1 MRSRRPWSIRRW
13 LGSLVAGVAVPLLLL
28 LIWIFVTQLRREQL
42 EARESALGIA
52 RATAK
57 RLGAQHRDSQ
67 ALLEQMAARPAI
79 RNFDGRTCD
88 SLFAIV
94 DPFPQWS
101 DLLLFD
107 GNGKVV
113 CSADPR
119 GEDLQVSLSVQNW
132 LQSALGVDALQS
144 GLPAIRRLGS
154 HWVSVLSRPVAS
166 SDGRPRGLLVLLQ
179 RLDLT
184 GSEALPPSAVITIVD
199 RSGTIVARS
208 SDPDRWVGRNA
219 ANSGVTVI
227 ASRQPEGIAEARGV
241 DGVSRQYGF
250 TQLPDLGWTISV
262 GVPSSDVMA
271 PVRQMFIRGAEGGA
285 LIIFSIMVVAFMLSR
300 AVERPVGAL
309 LRAAESAA
317 RGSYERVDSAG
328 GPLEIAKLS
337 SAFNEM
343 LDSRSRAERQ
353 TQESERNLKALSERL
368 LVVQEQERMR
378 VARELHDDLGQA
390 LTGLKM
396 DVIGLLQRVPP
407 SPLSDR
413 ILRTLDSTV
422 SAVQRISSELRPSM
436 LDDLG
441 LIAALESEA
450 QLFEERSGIEC
461 EISFPENPPQIDSVS
476 ATAIYRIVQEALT
489 NVARHSNATRVEL
502 RLRERAE
509 DLLLEIRD
517 DGRGIEPH
525 ELNDAASLGLIG
537 IRERADMVGGTVQF
551 EGVPGRGTIV
561 SVRIP
566 SSVSARSGP

>member
-1 MRSRRPWSIRRW
+1 MA
-13 LGSLVAGVAVPLLLL
+13 LPLLLL
-28 LIWIFVTQLRREQL
+28 LIWIFASQLRREQL

-52 RATAK
+52 RATAR
-57 RLGAQHRDSQ
+57 RLGVQHRDSE

-79 RNFDGRTCD
+79 RDFDGHTCD
-88 SLFAIV
+88 SLFAV
-94 DPFPQWS
+94 VNPFPQWS

-107 GNGKVV
+107 GSGKVV
-113 CSADPR
+113 CTADPR
-119 GEDLQVSLSVQNW
+119 GEDLEVSRAAQNW
-132 LQSALGVDALQS
+132 IASAGGVRTLNS
-144 GLPAIRRLGS
+144 GQPAIRRFGS
-154 HWVSVLSRPVAS
+154 HWVSVLFKPVAS
-166 SDGRPRGLLVLLQ
+166 NDGAPHGVLVLLQ
-179 RLDLT
+179 SLDLT
-184 GSEALPPSAVITIVD
+184 GTEALPPSAVITIVD
-199 RSGTIVARS
+199 RAGIIVARS
-208 SDPDRWVGRNA
+208 SDPKKWVGRNA
-219 ANSGVTVI
+219 AKSGVIAI
-227 ASRQPEGIAEARGV
+227 ASQQQEGIAEARGV

-250 TQLPDLGWTISV
+250 TQLPNLGWTISV
-262 GVPSSDVMA
+262 GVPSAEVMA

-285 LIIFSIMVVAFMLSR
+285 LIILSFMVVAFMLSR

-309 LRAAESAA
+309 VKAAESAA

-337 SAFNEM
+337 GAFNEM
-343 LDSRSRAERQ
+343 LDSRSHAEGRM
-353 TQESERNLKALSERL
+353 QESERNLKALSERL
-368 LVVQEQERMR
+368 LVVQEEERMR

-390 LTGLKM
+390 LTALKM
-396 DVIGLLQRVPP
+396 DVIGLLERVPP
-407 SPLSDR
+407 SPLADR

-441 LIAALESEA
+441 LVAALESEA
-450 QLFEERSGIEC
+450 HLFEERSGIEC
-461 EISFPENPPQIDSVS
+461 EISFPENPPHIDPRS

-489 NVARHSNATRVEL
+489 NVARHSNASRVEL

-525 ELNDAASLGLIG
+525 ELNDPASLGLLG

-566 SSVSARSGP
+566 SSVSARSGR

>member
-1 MRSRRPWSIRRW
+1 M
-13 LGSLVAGVAVPLLLL
+13 PLLLL
-28 LIWIFVTQLRREQL
+28 LIWIFGTQLRREQL

-79 RNFDGRTCD
+79 RNFDGHTCD

-101 DLLLFD
+101 DLLLYD
-107 GNGKVV
+107 GSGKVV

-119 GEDLQVSLSVQNW
+119 GDDLRMSLSAQNW
-132 LQSALGVDALQS
+132 LQSASGVDALQG
-144 GLPAIRRLGS
+144 GLPAIRHLGS
-154 HWVSVLSRPVAS
+154 QWVSVLSRPVAS
-166 SDGRPRGLLVLLQ
+166 SDGRPRGVLVLLQ

-208 SDPDRWVGRNA
+208 TDPDKWVGRNA
-219 ANSGVTVI
+219 AKSGVSVI

-262 GVPSSDVMA
+262 GVPSADVMA

-285 LIIFSIMVVAFMLSR
+285 LIILSIMLVAFMLSR

-309 LRAAESAA
+309 LKAAESAA

-343 LDSRSRAERQ
+343 LDSRSRAEGR

-368 LVVQEQERMR
+368 LVVQEEERMR

-525 ELNDAASLGLIG
+525 ELNDAASLGLLG

-566 SSVSARSGP
+566 SSVSASRSGA